1 MRRPRFTLISHTCPK
16 PKGLGPTLD
25 ELQVLLKRIARN
37 EYSPRSGQKSFLR
50 TDEVV
55 TAMFFFSQKTLKK
68 KGGNQCLYFPQT
80 FFRIKVTGFGFRLG
94 LALGLGLGKLE
105 VRVKVTSREGI
116 GELGLWYP
124 NMYIDRGVHSVS
136 SRWAPVYVQ

>member
-1 MRRPRFTLISHTCPK
+1 M
-16 PKGLGPTLD
+16 
-25 ELQVLLKRIARN
+25 LLKRIARN
-37 EYSPRSGQKSFLR
+37 RYSPRSGQKSFLR

-55 TAMFFFSQKTLKK
+55 TAVFFSLKKLKK
-68 KGGNQCLYFPQT
+68 KKGAINVST
-80 FFRIKVTGFGFRLG
+80 FHKHSLGSRLQVSSFEFRLG

-124 NMYIDRGVHSVS
+124 NMYIDRGVHSIS

>member
-1 MRRPRFTLISHTCPK
+1 MNISQ
-16 PKGLGPTLD
+16 D
-25 ELQVLLKRIARN
+25 RV
-37 EYSPRSGQKSFLR
+37 KSHSSERMKWLPPC
-50 TDEVV
+50 
-55 TAMFFFSQKTLKK
+55 FFSLKKLKK

-80 FFRIKVTGFGFRLG
+80 FFRIKVTGFEFRLG

-136 SRWAPVYVQ
+136 SRRGPVYVQ